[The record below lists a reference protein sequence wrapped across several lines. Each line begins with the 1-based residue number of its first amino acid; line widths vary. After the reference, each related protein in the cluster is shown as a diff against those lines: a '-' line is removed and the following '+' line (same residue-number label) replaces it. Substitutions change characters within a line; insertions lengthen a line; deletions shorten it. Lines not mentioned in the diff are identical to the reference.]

1 MSHDSP
7 LRTNYSF
14 LSVGGE
20 QRDEDGEG
28 DTELQSQF
36 VKCRRGIRLFRDVSD
51 QSRSSENIRELVHP
65 TKETEDVYNNVHDHE
80 QNLSDIVKTM
90 AITRMEDQRCSLG
103 GHHNPALLHSQ
114 SREEEERVRSYCP
127 FHSFLFSPFT
137 NNPQMDREEIKD
149 SLCQLYGCTFLF
161 SLISNLFDTLTGS
174 TIPAIKFVDF
184 FKEISRETS
193 APFAH

>member
-1 MSHDSP
+1 MSESTETMSQYSP

-20 QRDEDGEG
+20 QRDEDGEVE
-28 DTELQSQF
+28 TELQSQF

-51 QSRSSENIRELVHP
+51 QSRSSENIKELVHP

-90 AITRMEDQRCSLG
+90 AITRMEDQRCRLG

-114 SREEEERVRSYCP
+114 SREEEERVRSFTVLPILSC
-127 FHSFLFSPFT
+127 FHLSP
-137 NNPQMDREEIKD
+137 I
-149 SLCQLYGCTFLF
+149 
-161 SLISNLFDTLTGS
+161 
-174 TIPAIKFVDF
+174 
-184 FKEISRETS
+184 
-193 APFAH
+193 